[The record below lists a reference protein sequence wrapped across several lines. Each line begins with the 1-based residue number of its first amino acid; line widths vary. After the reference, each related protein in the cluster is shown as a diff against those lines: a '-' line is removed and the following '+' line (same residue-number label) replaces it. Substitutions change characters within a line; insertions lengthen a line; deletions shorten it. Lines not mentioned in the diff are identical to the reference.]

1 MNKRNTPINRS
12 FDLPALV
19 GELESLDVTRRERA
33 RRTLAALGSSALP
46 CLTEALQHPAEWV
59 RWESATTLGMIAS
72 PASAEALT
80 AALEDSSPAVRLAAA
95 EALAEIGNP
104 ACPVVI
110 DALKKHY
117 ESESIRQGAHRVL
130 QALALRGKLSRIE
143 NEVYAGLHGL
153 LSEQETRDL
162 TGQVAASA

>member
-1 MNKRNTPINRS
+1 MDKVNTPRKQS

-33 RRTLAALGSSALP
+33 RRTLAALGSTALP
-46 CLTEALQHPAEWV
+46 CLIEALQHQAEWV
-59 RWESATTLGMIAS
+59 RWEAATSLGMIAS
-72 PASAEALT
+72 PESAPALT
-80 AALEDSSPAVRLAAA
+80 AALEDLSPAVRLAAA

-110 DALKKHY
+110 DALNQKY
-117 ESESIRQGAHRVL
+117 ESEPVRQGAHRVL

-153 LSEQETRDL
+153 MSEQETRDL
-162 TGQVAASA
+162 TGQAATAA

>member
-1 MNKRNTPINRS
+1 MDKRKNPENRS
-12 FDLPALV
+12 FDLPTLV
-19 GELESLDVTRRERA
+19 GELESFDVTRRERA
-33 RRTLAALGSSALP
+33 RRTLAALGSNALP

-72 PASAEALT
+72 PASAEPLT
-80 AALEDSSPAVRLAAA
+80 AALEDPSPAVRLAAA

-110 DALKKHY
+110 DALNKNYK
-117 ESESIRQGAHRVL
+117 SKSIRQGAHRVL

-143 NEVYAGLHGL
+143 QEVYAGLHGL

-162 TGQVAASA
+162 SGQVAAAA